1 MIREFFTYL
10 THYSRFKK
18 AATFGHLSQVIS
30 LIGRQKRCKKYWSSH
45 LKHCHQT
52 ILEVAHS
59 LKDTQHLLV
68 LGSGPVHEIPLN
80 ELSFLFEKITLVD
93 IVHLDEIKF
102 KYRHLKNVHFVS
114 HDISEIEEAVK
125 KEKKLLSH
133 LPQAFLN
140 ETYSLVISAN
150 LMGQIPLHFE
160 EYIQK
165 HLPNVFAAQE
175 VETFLENLAKNHF
188 NYLKQFKARVL
199 LYTDT
204 ETYFYNKQNQILQT
218 DCNYSFLSLP
228 PPLKEWMWEIA
239 PIPEFTKEIGIR
251 MKVQSFIIK

>member
-30 LIGRQKRCKKYWSSH
+30 LIQRQKRCKKYWATH
-45 LKHCHQT
+45 LDHCHQT
-52 ILEVAHS
+52 ILGVAHS
-59 LKDTQHLLV
+59 LKETKELLI
-68 LGSGPVHEIPLN
+68 LGSGPLHEIPIN

-102 KYRHLKNVHFVS
+102 KYRHLKNVSFIN
-114 HDISEIEEAVK
+114 HDVSEIEETLK
-125 KEKKLLSH
+125 KEKKLISH
-133 LPQAFLN
+133 VPNAFLN
-140 ETYSLVISAN
+140 KNYSLVISAN

-165 HLPNVFAAQE
+165 HMVDLFSAQE
-175 VETFLENLAKNHF
+175 IEMFLSNLAKNHF
-188 NYLKQFKARVL
+188 SYLQKFQAKVL

-204 ETYFYNKQNQILQT
+204 ETYFYNKQNEILQT
-218 DCNYSFLSLP
+218 DCNYPFLTLP
-228 PPLKEWMWEIA
+228 SPLKEWMWEIA